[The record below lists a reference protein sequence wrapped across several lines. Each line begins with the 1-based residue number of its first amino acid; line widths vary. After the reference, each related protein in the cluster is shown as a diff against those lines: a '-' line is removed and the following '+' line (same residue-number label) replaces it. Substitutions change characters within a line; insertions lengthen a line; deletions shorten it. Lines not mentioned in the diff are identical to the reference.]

1 MGLFTGFLKA
11 EESRFEIL
19 GLMGAIIGILLLS
32 FFFLTNVKIKL
43 DKLPNLFTLILSVF
57 QTVKTVNLFADMWV
71 IDHDR

>member
-19 GLMGAIIGILLLS
+19 GLMGAIIGILLWS
-32 FFFLTNVKIKL
+32 FFLTNVKIKL

-57 QTVKTVNLFADMWV
+57 QTVKTVNLFADMWI